1 MAEDAFERWRLGGRP
16 EINISDA
23 ANYSRAVQD
32 ELIRGAR
39 VWSTRDIKTAF
50 EKKFG
55 TSEMIPTGMA
65 LVVKGE
71 NPSVGLTSEQFDA
84 IRAVYDIGPTDVIM
98 RIFHTTV
105 SNQSG
110 DHTEK
115 ARLVWLP
122 THSPIDQIIIS
133 QGLARKLDISGQEEE
148 IKILDV
154 EEDISVLN
162 LDEHIR

>member
-1 MAEDAFERWRLGGRP
+1 MAEDAFEKWRLGGRP

-32 ELIRGAR
+32 ELIRNAR
-39 VWSTRDIKTAF
+39 LWSTNDIKTAF

-55 TSEMIPTGMA
+55 TSELVPTGMA
-65 LVVKGE
+65 LVVGGE

-84 IRAVYDIGPTDVIM
+84 IRVIYDIIPTDVIG
-98 RIFHTTV
+98 RIFHATV
-105 SNQSG
+105 SDLSG
-110 DHTEK
+110 DHIEK
-115 ARLVWLP
+115 ARLVWLH

-154 EEDISVLN
+154 EEDLSVLN